1 MKKTIKDFYAWTQ
14 TPTGDT
20 ILGAVLYLAAF
31 ALLCSTPLWI

>member
-1 MKKTIKDFYAWTQ
+1 MKKIIRYLYSWTQ

-31 ALLCSTPLWI
+31 ALLCSIPLWF